1 MEGPATMPALLTPFD
16 RAGRL
21 DVSRYPDYLGWL
33 EAAGVDGHFA
43 FGTTGEGITLSVDER
58 RHGLEAIIRASGVPV
73 YVQVASLNLSDTQTL
88 MAHAADAGAAGA
100 AIVSPSYY
108 THDADALVAYY
119 VELAREAPLP
129 LLWYNIPT
137 HAPSDLTPAVA
148 ERLLA
153 ETDAYVGIKDSSRDA
168 TRLSL
173 YRDLG
178 LRTYTGA
185 ESLVLYAT
193 AIGAG
198 SITGLASA
206 FPELVV
212 AATRDA
218 LTPAGAPRQRQVIQ
232 TRERLKGPYIQC
244 LREAARL
251 SGMDLG
257 PPRAPFRP
265 LTAGE
270 QADVAHA
277 VQLGGRADQR
287 TSPPGHAG
295 RP

>member
-16 RAGRL
+16 EAGRL
-21 DVSRYPDYLGWL
+21 DASRYPDYLGWL
-33 EAAGVDGHFA
+33 EAAGVDAHFA
-43 FGTTGEGITLSVDER
+43 FGTTGEGLTLSADER
-58 RHGLEAIIRASGVPV
+58 RRGLEAIIRVSRVPV
-73 YVQVASLNLSDTQTL
+73 YVQVGSLNLLETQAL
-88 MAHAADAGAAGA
+88 LAHAADAGAAGA
-100 AIVSPSYY
+100 AVVSPPYY

-119 VELAREAPLP
+119 ATLAQQAPLP
-129 LLWYNIPT
+129 LLWYNIPS

-148 ERLLA
+148 ARLLA

-178 LRTYTGA
+178 LKTYTGA
-185 ESLVLYAT
+185 ESLVLHAT

-218 LTPAGAPRQRQVIQ
+218 LTPARAPRQRQVIQ

-251 SGMDLG
+251 RGMDLG

-265 LTAGE
+265 LTAAE
-270 QADVAHA
+270 QAGVAHA
-277 VQLGGRADQR
+277 VQL
-287 TSPPGHAG
+287 AG
-295 RP
+295 PTA